1 MMLQCYNAT
10 MQGKGEGYGGI
21 IWEKIYKQ
29 NPFYADVHR
38 RSRFFPDG

>member
-1 MMLQCYNAT
+1 MMLQCRAKEKD
-10 MQGKGEGYGGI
+10 MAGI